1 MLPSLCRLCIIT
13 DGSRRASDIDAV
25 LDGFPLVVKLL
36 IETLR
41 LYSSSTARRLR
52 CRRNKKS
59 PPAIAQI
66 ATTPTTTP
74 AAMPAVFGP
83 FGFSFAAEDGAGAV
97 VVWPGAVTT
106 TVFPMV
112 TTDGDD
118 LRVVL
123 GTGAAV
129 VCGVDVGEVML
140 ELTLGLELALEL
152 APGAFATV
160 PPVPVNATDHVLS
173 PPPS

>member
-59 PPAIAQI
+59 PPAIAQT
-66 ATTPTTTP
+66 ATIPTTTP

-83 FGFSFAAEDGAGAV
+83 FEFSFSAEDGAGAV

-112 TTDGDD
+112 TTDGVD

-152 APGAFATV
+152 APGAFGTV
-160 PPVPVNATDHVLS
+160 PPVPVNATVHVLS